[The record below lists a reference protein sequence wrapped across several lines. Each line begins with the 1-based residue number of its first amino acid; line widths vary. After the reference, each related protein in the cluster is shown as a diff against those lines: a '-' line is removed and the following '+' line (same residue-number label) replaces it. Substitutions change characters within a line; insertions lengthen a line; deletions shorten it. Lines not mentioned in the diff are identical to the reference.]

1 MTSIRVFFLAG
12 EAELTEF
19 LAQRAAVDAE
29 DRGGAALVARGVV
42 EHGAE
47 QRFFDL
53 AQHHVVEVR
62 WLVAVQ
68 VREVVGECSF
78 GVVTQGHFKRA
89 IATGIFSGP

>member
-1 MTSIRVFFLAG
+1 MTSIRVLFLAG

-47 QRFFDL
+47 QGLFDF
-53 AQHHVVEVR
+53 AQHEVVQVR
-62 WLVAVQ
+62 GLVAVQ
-68 VREVVGECSF
+68 VGEVVGECSL